1 MFSTGYVI
9 AIIGIALC
17 VVLCGVGSGIGLYK
31 TATATA
37 GVLGENPNKFG
48 KLIILMLLPATQGLY
63 GFLIAIIASSTKLTP
78 LYDAAAAATELT
90 AGSVTAQGW
99 AIFAACLPMAIS
111 GFVSAFFQA
120 KAAVNCIYAA
130 AKQDSLG
137 FKIAMGPAM
146 IEFYALLG
154 LVISILVI
162 LAI

>member
-1 MFSTGYVI
+1 MFTTGYVI
-9 AIIGIALC
+9 AVLGIALC
-17 VVLCGVGSGIGLYK
+17 VVLCGVGSGLGLYK

-37 GVLGENPNKFG
+37 GVLGENPKKFG
-48 KLIILMLLPATQGLY
+48 KLVVLMLLPATQGLY

-78 LYDAAAAATELT
+78 LLSVTEG
-90 AGSVTAQGW
+90 ATAQGW

>member
-9 AIIGIALC
+9 AIVGIALC
-17 VVLCGVGSGIGLYK
+17 VVLCGVGSGLGLYK
-31 TATATA
+31 TASAAA
-37 GVLGENPNKFG
+37 GVLGEEPKKFG

-63 GFLIAIIASSTKLTP
+63 GFLIAIIATSTKLAP
-78 LYDAAAAATELT
+78 LYAAEAAT
-90 AGSVTAQGW
+90 TAQGW

-111 GFVSAFFQA
+111 GFVSALFQS

-154 LVISILVI
+154 LVISLLVI

>member
-17 VVLCGVGSGIGLYK
+17 VVLCGIGSGIGLYK
-31 TATATA
+31 TGTAAA
-37 GVLGENPNKFG
+37 GVLGENPKKFG
-48 KLIILMLLPATQGLY
+48 KLVVLMLLPATQGLY
-63 GFLIAIIASSTKLTP
+63 GFLVAILAVNKL
-78 LYDAAAAATELT
+78 DAVFAAEAAAAT
-90 AGSVTAQGW
+90 AHGW
-99 AIFAACLPMAIS
+99 AIFGACLPMAIS
-111 GFVSAFFQA
+111 GFVSAFFQG
-120 KAAVNCIYAA
+120 KTAVNCIYAA

-154 LVISILVI
+154 LVISILVV

>member
-1 MFSTGYVI
+1 MLTTGYVI
-9 AIIGIALC
+9 AVIGIALC
-17 VVLCGVGSGIGLYK
+17 VVLCGVGSGLGLYK

-37 GVLGENPNKFG
+37 GVLGENPKKFG
-48 KLIILMLLPATQGLY
+48 KLVVLMLLPATQGLY
-63 GFLIAIIASSTKLTP
+63 GFLIAIIASSTKLT
-78 LYDAAAAATELT
+78 LDMST
-90 AGSVTAQGW
+90 AHGW
-99 AIFAACLPMAIS
+99 VIFAACLPMAIS

-154 LVISILVI
+154 LVISILII